1 MTDHDDNMD
10 LASYVG
16 KVVHDRIA
24 APYVERID
32 HLLLDIHDLD
42 DEIKSQGR
50 GIDRLEEQVAE
61 YEDEITSLKRSLHD
75 VAAERDEMH
84 VKWAEAERASLSN
97 TRARQEMGRDL
108 EKAEDALRDFQ
119 EFHSQKCVPLAP
131 SWHGVPDPRATDPRG
146 PHEVDCSQ
154 HWTHTGPCHEPV
166 TKSAIEVP
174 KPETDAG
181 EGRVIAFLEMT
192 ELQPGM
198 RFRLDNGKPFE
209 TVIHI
214 ERGVT
219 SESIFNYDPDATV
232 KITVAWGGSG
242 HFRPD
247 RVVQVDTGP
256 HND

>member
-1 MTDHDDNMD
+1 MPDHDDTES
-10 LASYVG
+10 LGSYVG
-16 KVVHDRIA
+16 RIVHDRIA
-24 APYVERID
+24 APYLARISELEQDVAEWEDNYARACDSINRHRDVEI
-32 HLLLDIHDLD
+32 
-42 DEIKSQGR
+42 
-50 GIDRLEEQVAE
+50 E

-84 VKWAEAERASLSN
+84 VKWAEAERIIESN
-97 TRARQEMGRDL
+97 AQYEDEREGR
-108 EKAEDALRDFQ
+108 
-119 EFHSQKCVPLAP
+119 
-131 SWHGVPDPRATDPRG
+131 
-146 PHEVDCSQ
+146 
-154 HWTHTGPCHEPV
+154 EPV